1 MSRLQLALN
10 VSNLDEAI
18 SFYSRT
24 FATPPAKIRD
34 GYANFEV
41 ADPPLKLVLFEK
53 ADAGGTLNHLGV
65 EVSSTAE
72 VTDFASRAADAGL
85 EPTAVANTT
94 CCFAEQD
101 KTYVTD
107 PDDLAWEVYV
117 VLADALPSAPSDQVC
132 CAD

>member
-10 VSNLDEAI
+10 VSDLDAAI

-24 FATPPAKIRD
+24 FGTEPAKIRN
-34 GYANFEV
+34 GHANFKV
-41 ADPPLKLVLFEK
+41 ADPPLKLVLVEN
-53 ADAGGTLNHLGV
+53 AAAAGTMNHLGV

-72 VTDFASRAADAGL
+72 VTDFAARASDAGL
-85 EPTAVANTT
+85 EPTDVANTT

-117 VLADALPSAPSDQVC
+117 VLDDADQLIPAAGTC
-132 CAD
+132 CE